1 MHIPLMNWTVYFHEA
16 FEAEFADFSDSVK
29 IEVMA
34 HVRLL
39 QTFGPQLNRPHA
51 DTLEGSKYANM
62 KELRFKADNGVWR
75 IAFAF
80 DPERAAILLV
90 AGDKSGMSQKLFY
103 KQLIYKADTRFTEH
117 LQELKGDQ

>member
-1 MHIPLMNWTVYFHEA
+1 MNWIINFHEA
-16 FEAEFADFSDSVK
+16 FETEFADFSDSVK
-29 IEVMA
+29 IEIMA

-39 QTFGPQLNRPHA
+39 QTFGPQLSRPHA

-103 KQLIYKADTRFTEH
+103 KQLISRADARYTEH